1 MLYDYIKENIDNVD
15 LKNIDN
21 IDFAEYTGSKFVI

>member
-1 MLYDYIKENIDNVD
+1 MLYDYIKENIDNID